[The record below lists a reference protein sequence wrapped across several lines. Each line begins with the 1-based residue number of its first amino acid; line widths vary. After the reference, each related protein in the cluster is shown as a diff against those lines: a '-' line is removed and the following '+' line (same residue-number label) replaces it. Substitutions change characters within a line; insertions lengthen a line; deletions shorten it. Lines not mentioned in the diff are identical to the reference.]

1 MSKLDK
7 EFKNPLIEE
16 ELIKFTNET
25 VEKFNYNL
33 EKFNYNVLIAK
44 LYETYN
50 YFSNIIKENIN
61 NDILA
66 QNYIKILIIM
76 SPIIPHFSSECLQ
89 SLGIK
94 GELKWPEVDKSK
106 LKKDKVNFVVQF
118 NGKKRGNVISQVDTD
133 KEALINIIK
142 NDNKLMKNITGK
154 SIDKI
159 FFVKNKL
166 INILL
171 K

>member
-1 MSKLDK
+1 
-7 EFKNPLIEE
+7 
-16 ELIKFTNET
+16 
-25 VEKFNYNL
+25 
-33 EKFNYNVLIAK
+33 
-44 LYETYN
+44 
-50 YFSNIIKENIN
+50 
-61 NDILA
+61 
-66 QNYIKILIIM
+66 M

-94 GELKWPEVDKSK
+94 GKLKWPEVDKSK
-106 LKKDKVNFVVQF
+106 LKKDKINFVVQF
-118 NGKKRGNVISQVDTD
+118 NGKKRGNVISQIDT
-133 KEALINIIK
+133 KEEELINIIK
-142 NDNKLMKNITGK
+142 NDNKLVKNITGK

>member
-1 MSKLDK
+1 
-7 EFKNPLIEE
+7 
-16 ELIKFTNET
+16 
-25 VEKFNYNL
+25 
-33 EKFNYNVLIAK
+33 
-44 LYETYN
+44 
-50 YFSNIIKENIN
+50 
-61 NDILA
+61 
-66 QNYIKILIIM
+66 M

-89 SLGIK
+89 NLNVK
-94 GELKWPEVDKSK
+94 DKLKWPEVDKSQ

-118 NGKKRGNVISQVDTD
+118 NGKKRGNVISQIDTS
-133 KEALINIIK
+133 EEELIDIIK

-154 SIDKI
+154 NIDKT